1 MIKKHS
7 RKDGGIVMGRLENK
21 VAVITGGAQGM
32 GASHVRLFVKEGA
45 KVVFT
50 DLNEEGGN
58 ALANELG
65 ENVRFVKQDVTNS
78 EDWATVIT
86 ETEKAFGPINILVNN
101 AGISMSVPL
110 MEMTEEQY
118 RKIVD
123 INQVSVFLGMKGV
136 IPSMQKVGGGSIIN
150 ISSINGLVGG
160 AIGYTDTKFAVRG
173 ITKAAALQLGGL
185 GIRVN
190 SVHPGV
196 IETPMVTQG
205 DAVEQIKEFAKHIP
219 VQRIAKPEEVSNMV
233 LFLASDESS
242 YSTGSE
248 FVIDGGLT
256 AM

>member
-1 MIKKHS
+1 MVACKGEFGMGKL
-7 RKDGGIVMGRLENK
+7 DGK
-21 VAVITGGAQGM
+21 VAIITGGARGM
-32 GASHVRLFVKEGA
+32 GESHVRKFVSEGA

-50 DLNEEGGN
+50 DLNEEGGL

-65 ENVRFVKQDVTNS
+65 ENVKFVKQDVTKV
-78 EDWATVIT
+78 EDWAHVIE
-86 ETEKAFGPINILVNN
+86 ETEKYFGPVHILVNN
-101 AGISMSVPL
+101 AGISMNKTIFDI
-110 MEMTEEQY
+110 TEVEY
-118 RKIVD
+118 RKIVE
-123 INQVSVFLGMKGV
+123 INQVSVFLGIKAV
-136 IPSMQKVGGGSIIN
+136 VPSMQKTGNGSIVN

-173 ITKAAALQLGGL
+173 LTKAAALQLAGV

-205 DAVEQIKEFAKHIP
+205 DAVEAIKEFAKHIP
-219 VQRIAKPEEVSNMV
+219 LKRVAQSEEVSNLV
-233 LFLASDESS
+233 VYLASDEAS